1 MTAWYVEHGPE
12 GDVVVSSRIRLARNV
27 KETPFPVRMS
37 REQGEEII
45 EKAKQVLLGSGNG
58 ASHVFDYFSMN
69 ELNAVDKQVLVE
81 KHLISPEMLQDVYSR
96 GVLLSKD
103 ECVSVMLNEEDHL
116 RIQCIFSG
124 MKLDEAWDLANK
136 IDNLIEQEVEYAYSE
151 NYGYLTCCP
160 TNAGTGLRASVM
172 IHLPALT
179 ITGHINS
186 LLNAVGKLGIA
197 VRGLYGEGTEA
208 RGHFFQISN
217 QVTMGMSEEDT
228 LENLKGI
235 VRQIIEQERLARRK
249 LFHENR
255 ERLEDRLYR
264 SYGIFSNARIMS
276 SQEFMKLLSDVRL
289 GINLEII
296 KGISLKKMNELMIAT
311 QPANIIK
318 RFDGNLSAEQ
328 RDMKRAEMI
337 RNTMDH

>member
-27 KETPFPVRMS
+27 KETPFPVHMS
-37 REQGEEII
+37 REQGEQII

-81 KHLISPEMLQDVYSR
+81 KHLISPEMLQDVHSR

-136 IDNLIEQEVEYAYSE
+136 IDNLIEQKVEYAYSE

>member
-27 KETPFPVRMS
+27 KEIPFPVRMS
-37 REQGEEII
+37 REKGEEII

-81 KHLISPEMLQDVYSR
+81 KHLISPEMLQDVHSR

-264 SYGIFSNARIMS
+264 SYGIFANARIMS